1 MRALIWISLLALT
14 VTGSNFAQGQ
24 GDTNAEDQQMMGLL
38 ASGAEKMRSG
48 RAAEAITE
56 HFDLVIAH
64 YERKYRNNEG
74 QVYSSRMQTE
84 TLAYLLQHATGTPK
98 QKATVYTYGWGLA
111 YFLKGYAYVEMRRLP
126 EAAAALDAALALS
139 PKNSQYLSE
148 RGQVHLIEKDFA
160 AAFEKF
166 SAAETA
172 ARTFSPES
180 VKTTELSRALRGQA
194 YIHIEQGKLD
204 DAERIYR
211 QCLELNANDAM
222 AKGQLRYIAGLR
234 EKQADEAASQA
245 DPSYKTFALAWRMA
259 EAQFISPSVRAYA
272 SGNVAGS
279 TWNDQ
284 GVSRRLVMPEA
295 KAAAECLT
303 AIFPSPQK
311 ARMVFV
317 IDDAGV
323 VIGAHSDQGGVMDE
337 CIKGKVIGH
346 RVPVPPKRPFAFHYC
361 SRFERLNLTTTETSN
376 CGPTTTV
383 RICQQQGN
391 TTHCKFE
398 AR

>member
-1 MRALIWISLLALT
+1 M
-14 VTGSNFAQGQ
+14 GSSFGQGQ
-24 GDTNAEDQQMMGLL
+24 GDANAQDQQMMNVL
-38 ASGAEKMRSG
+38 AAGAEKMRSG
-48 RAAEAITE
+48 RAADAIAE

-64 YERKYRNNEG
+64 YEKKYRDSKR
-74 QVYSSRMQTE
+74 QVYSARMQTE
-84 TLAYLLQHATGTPK
+84 MLIYLLQHATSTPK
-98 QKATVYTYGWGLA
+98 QEASVHAYGWGLA
-111 YFLKGYAYVEMRRLP
+111 YFLKGYAYVEMKRLP
-126 EAAAALDAALALS
+126 EAVVALDAALALS
-139 PKNSQYLSE
+139 PRNSQYLSE
-148 RGQVHLIEKDFA
+148 RGQVYLMEKNFA

-166 SAAETA
+166 SAAEAA
-172 ARTFSPES
+172 AREYSPES

-211 QCLELNANDAM
+211 QCLELNANDAT
-222 AKGQLRYIAGLR
+222 AKGQLRYIAGLKD
-234 EKQADEAASQA
+234 KQADDAASQA
-245 DPSYKTFALAWRMA
+245 DSSYKAFANAWRMA

-272 SGNVAGS
+272 SGHAAGS

-284 GVSRRLVMPEA
+284 GVPRMLIMPEA
-295 KAAAECLT
+295 KAVAECLT

-317 IDDAGV
+317 IDDSGV
-323 VIGAHSDQGGVMDE
+323 VTGAHSDQSGVMDE
-337 CIKGKVIGH
+337 CIKRKVIGH

-361 SRFERLNLTTTETSN
+361 SRFERLNGDTTETSN
-376 CGPTTTV
+376 CGPATAV
-383 RICQQQGN
+383 KICQQQGT